1 MSLFEGDTIVLIES
15 RSLLRECLSRCLL
28 NEIGYPIAAFHNVES
43 WQEVSQQHHPLLFVI
58 SIIGTSKKDMH
69 IDEVIRRLEPS
80 KNAPIVILSDTDD
93 VKEVAESFRHGV
105 RGHIPTATGLDVAV
119 KAIQLVLAGG
129 VYAPASHF
137 WTTQPRF
144 PLFCFGEK
152 QEIFTERQFAVLD
165 AVRHGKANKVIARE
179 LQISENTVKVHL
191 RNVMRKLGAKN
202 RMEAAILS
210 GDPNSLPSTSEK
222 GLFPWLRSHKMQ

>member
-1 MSLFEGDTIVLIES
+1 MSTERSNSMSLFEGDTIVLIEN

-28 NEIGYPIAAFHNVES
+28 NEIGYPIAAFQDAES

-69 IDEVIRRLEPS
+69 LDEVIRRLEPS
-80 KNAPIVILSDTDD
+80 KNAPIVVLSDTDD

-137 WTTQPRF
+137 WTIQPRF
-144 PLFCFGEK
+144 LVGFSEK
-152 QEIFTERQFAVLD
+152 QGIFTERQFAVLD

-210 GDPNSLPSTSEK
+210 GDPNPLPSASEN
-222 GLFPWLRSHKMQ
+222 G